1 MRITVVSPVYNDWVS
16 LGRLIHEVD
25 DVEGLSDVRINMI
38 IVDDGSTDKSGAAL
52 LPGRLHRIEE
62 VEVIELATNLGHQR
76 AIAVGLVHC
85 EKHQQT
91 DAVIVMDADGE
102 DRPEEIR
109 NLIRAWNA
117 DPDAVICAQRARR
130 SEGWVFRTYYQV
142 YKLAFRLLTGATIDF
157 GNFCLIPRKLLQYV
171 THNGNTWNNLAA
183 CLVRSRLL
191 ARRIATV
198 RGVRYAGQSRMNLI
212 SLILHGLSAIAVY
225 CDVALARLLLLMVG
239 VSAISLLGVL
249 VVVLLRLFTDLA
261 MPGWASDV
269 IGSLLIIVLQ
279 SVIFSSISVFLL
291 LNNRSAG
298 TIIPAVEAERYIAGV
313 RKIQTNTI
321 AVSAAS

>member
-1 MRITVVSPVYNDWVS
+1 MHITVVSPVYNDWVS
-16 LGRLIHEVD
+16 LGQLIQEVD
-25 DVEGLSDVRINMI
+25 VAEGLSDVRINMI

-52 LPGRLHRIEE
+52 LPRRLCRIEA

-85 EKHQQT
+85 EKHHQT

-109 NLIRAWNA
+109 NLIKAWNA

-130 SEGWVFRTYYQV
+130 SEGSVFRVYYQV

-183 CLVRSRLL
+183 GLVRSRLP
-191 ARRIATV
+191 AKRIATV

-225 CDVALARLLLLMVG
+225 CDVALARLLLLMIG
-239 VSAISLLGVL
+239 VSVISLFCVL

-298 TIIPAVEAERYIAGV
+298 TIIPSAEAERYIADV
-313 RKIQTNTI
+313 RKIQINTTP
-321 AVSAAS
+321 VSAAS